1 MYRYTARWTYPQERK
16 YLSPRCSEI
25 DQTAGRFRNKQFD
38 CRWTQLFHFTDWN
51 WPTVDLPPSWWS
63 RILLPEDVR
72 MINILTPLN
81 ILPLS
86 RRPHSNDSFSP
97 STKSLSL
104 ITVNWIESR
113 TSVTENN
120 TRSSS
125 LYSKKNI
132 QIGIHEYSRIIPMNK
147 LTQFRVIGWDTII
160 ITMGYLDHNQ
170 DHHHG

>member
-1 MYRYTARWTYPQERK
+1 
-16 YLSPRCSEI
+16 
-25 DQTAGRFRNKQFD
+25 
-38 CRWTQLFHFTDWN
+38 
-51 WPTVDLPPSWWS
+51 
-63 RILLPEDVR
+63 

-113 TSVTENN
+113 TSVTGNN

-132 QIGIHEYSRIIPMNK
+132 QIGIHECSRIIPMNK
-147 LTQFRVIGWDTII
+147 FTQFRLIGWDTII
-160 ITMGYLDHNQ
+160 ITMGYIDHNLKITITDSIPAKIKFELLKIVESHYYILTNVNISQ
-170 DHHHG
+170 

>member
-1 MYRYTARWTYPQERK
+1 MKNVKPLRTGEFSHKKENIYHRDVQRSIK
-16 YLSPRCSEI
+16 LL
-25 DQTAGRFRNKQFD
+25 DDLKQAV
-38 CRWTQLFHFTDWN
+38 RLHMNSINWN
-51 WPTVDLPPSWWS
+51 WSTVVFQQSWWS

-86 RRPHSNDSFSP
+86 RRSHSNDSFSP